1 MAVAQSNAKRKLQK
15 KKAERMDERAKERAE
30 AVQAQLEKW
39 FNDFDVNKNNRLERH
54 ELQELLSF
62 LYPGRPPSEQMMDTL
77 CLKASEVRTTKLTL
91 PGQVDASIPW
101 HDVRATVIRYHDYC
115 KEQAYLDRVF
125 ATFDIDASDNLD
137 VSEVPRLLK
146 AAAPQG
152 IVPDSSDVAYVM
164 GQADANS
171 DGVISRWEIL
181 PLIARWRVLIVE
193 ERLVPGNPPGP
204 LEKGLRSLLVMIGCG
219 CAAVLEEEE
228 TKDLFSQRELKMS
241 SGSTKQLVQLQVGS
255 SREPAK
261 LTEPYQRPDA
271 LAGRGSIS
279 DLNALDLSA

>member
-1 MAVAQSNAKRKLQK
+1 M
-15 KKAERMDERAKERAE
+15 
-30 AVQAQLEKW
+30 
-39 FNDFDVNKNNRLERH
+39 
-54 ELQELLSF
+54 
-62 LYPGRPPSEQMMDTL
+62 
-77 CLKASEVRTTKLTL
+77 
-91 PGQVDASIPW
+91 
-101 HDVRATVIRYHDYC
+101 
-115 KEQAYLDRVF
+115 
-125 ATFDIDASDNLD
+125 
-137 VSEVPRLLK
+137 
-146 AAAPQG
+146 
-152 IVPDSSDVAYVM
+152 
-164 GQADANS
+164 
-171 DGVISRWEIL
+171 
-181 PLIARWRVLIVE
+181 
-193 ERLVPGNPPGP
+193 PGNPPGP